1 MTVQV
6 FIPSGARS
14 RSALAKTI
22 NNLVTR
28 KARVGHSELQT
39 RSAHVCIYPMVS
51 AMTSYSNF
59 YVTAHVLFLG
69 SKTRAQFMLNSWRAR
84 EVLMCLLIVCE
95 TVFTI
100 GESRAV
106 SMQMTQDSKLNK
118 WLEILAGEDFPPK
131 LLWRTSTKIHRE
143 RRTRRQHC

>member
-6 FIPSGARS
+6 FILSGARS

-69 SKTRAQFMLNSWRAR
+69 SKTRAQFMLNS
-84 EVLMCLLIVCE
+84 
-95 TVFTI
+95 
-100 GESRAV
+100 
-106 SMQMTQDSKLNK
+106 
-118 WLEILAGEDFPPK
+118 
-131 LLWRTSTKIHRE
+131 
-143 RRTRRQHC
+143 

>member
-59 YVTAHVLFLG
+59 YVTAHFFVSRKQDQG
-69 SKTRAQFMLNSWRAR
+69 TIHVEFMKGKRSAD
-84 EVLMCLLIVCE
+84 
-95 TVFTI
+95 VFI
-100 GESRAV
+100 NR
-106 SMQMTQDSKLNK
+106 L
-118 WLEILAGEDFPPK
+118 
-131 LLWRTSTKIHRE
+131 
-143 RRTRRQHC
+143 

>member
-1 MTVQV
+1 MTVHV

-106 SMQMTQDSKLNK
+106 SMQMTQDSKLKK

-143 RRTRRQHC
+143 RRTGRQHC

>member
-6 FIPSGARS
+6 FIPSKEVPS
-14 RSALAKTI
+14 RKPLIILSRAKRAWVIASCKLA
-22 NNLVTR
+22 
-28 KARVGHSELQT
+28 A
-39 RSAHVCIYPMVS
+39 PMFVYIRWCLPWRHTVIF
-51 AMTSYSNF
+51 TSRRIF
-59 YVTAHVLFLG
+59 LFLG

-84 EVLMCLLIVCE
+84 EMLMCLFIVCE

-118 WLEILAGEDFPPK
+118 WLEIVAGEDFPPK